1 MEKGGRKRFGKLF
14 HCSES
19 EDSEPEPETGAEAP
33 STRRDRRQ
41 VGSSSSCSPPAREP
55 KKCSA
60 FSHWRPKKKQHLGEG
75 GGMSSSP
82 PSALCATP
90 DPGTS
95 TTRYSD
101 IPDRHYVAQ
110 ENQLSS
116 ISCPDRQFSQT
127 PSAISISITS
137 LTTMSRKSKTQ
148 SPESSKE
155 ENKKKPVL
163 GKLGNL
169 FSTGRRKNAKNSLE
183 PSKSPNIKSGK
194 SVSPYKDTA
203 SLKSIDSEDLKEEEC
218 TIPQVQEARRW
229 NALAETQ
236 EYCEKIT
243 PSSHSIITAWSSKEG
258 FSDIEWSPD
267 WNSST
272 GTIKNTFSESDLTVE
287 TLELKEEPVVD
298 ITNSTTPDF
307 IRSLNN
313 LSSEDL
319 ENNILNNKQLVNVQ
333 GSSQPECAA
342 SKELP
347 HSLKSKSAEH
357 IHPARVLTLDIYLS
371 KTEET
376 PFNES
381 VTFLSGEVWGET
393 DTMDKKS
400 VTRRSGK
407 RRKSQSS
414 SETLNG
420 ERNQTE
426 NTAKEDSAFGDVPS
440 DVVSEKITNSERKI
454 KSPQQTPERNSS
466 TLSNQDLKVGS
477 NHKGLPKTESEK
489 SKQQLPTS
497 SPFRRRSFKK
507 NPSDAVPVSPTGLKS
522 PLKDSLPKKQFIQPM
537 AATEGNPTTKST
549 SVEKGAVSAPSS
561 ESKAETSKVSSPND
575 TENTTSLLSESK
587 TESKTAKRVNS
598 SDGKAA
604 LLTEGIQN
612 GELGKS
618 TEKQASSDLNSTK
631 LRNLCLDVSRS
642 TVTTKISLPAKPKNV
657 ELNFKAP
664 KSLEDLEN
672 EHNSLEKP
680 VNKIN
685 SSIANKISLFENKRA
700 NQRQRPSDVPALKN
714 NTVSNTFVGRA
725 KLKFGKQP
733 QEYEQTDKIINKQ
746 NNHLKLPEN
755 VPRVK
760 EGSAEIKTK
769 PEEGSQVGTSVN
781 EEVEKAAELKKG
793 KVAGSLFNQTSK
805 TDANACSLR
814 QADVEATAINKDSL
828 LPITSLQDANKNEIL
843 KDNVN
848 RAINASSKFHH
859 SEEKILL
866 SNREI
871 SSPCKD
877 DKCLLK
883 SDVVSKESELEENV
897 LFQIQ
902 NEGKKIE
909 TGEPISTNVQCN
921 KGNLENVRTLEQNII
936 NIQQSPSNTGN
947 ISPGKDESISDSPS
961 DMKKFTETIKNL
973 DSSVC
978 IPQKKKRP
986 KLPNFPAPHFAM
998 PPIHEDNLEKVFDP
1012 SVFTLGLGIKRGK
1025 TQDLAPA
1032 LQLKMQNRDSTDGEI
1047 KRSRLEKS
1055 AVFSSLLSSTAKG
1068 KVFTPSVTSVN
1079 TITTTFSTDSS
1090 EMPALQLDAVRPFDM
1105 PQNSESLSGLKVPN
1119 YMEKYLQTDDA
1130 KEELNSQMPNYGSTG
1145 KNFSNW
1151 LKSSSCEPNIPSGFL
1166 DGEAFSGNSQNKIN
1180 PRPGKM
1186 VIYSESNSHKN
1197 GIEVFN
1203 DVLNCSSWV
1212 LSSVILVKV
1221 IRGCWILYE
1230 KPNFEGPSIP
1240 LEEGELELDNIWGE
1254 NTSEEKDEYNSKSAV
1269 IGSIKHVVKDYRV
1282 CQIDLFTGPEG
1293 LGTVTSF
1300 FDDTEETGIF
1310 GTTQKTCSIKVH
1322 WGIWLI
1328 FEEPGFQGIPLM
1340 LEPGEYPN
1348 LAFWEKKEAY
1358 IRSLRPLK
1366 MGGRKV
1372 ESIEEPKVIV
1382 YEKPFFEG
1390 KHMKL
1395 ESEILT
1401 LIEEEKQK
1409 EESGENK
1416 TLPLRSVGS
1425 IKVLEGIWV
1434 AYEKPGF
1441 AGHQYLLEEGTYQEW
1456 KDWGGYSEELQ
1467 SLRPILG
1474 DFTNPH
1480 MIMYSEKD
1488 FGTKGS
1494 NINVLGIIS
1503 NLRDTG
1509 YGLRTQ
1515 SIHVLSGVWVVYENP
1530 DFTGEQYI
1538 LDKGLYPSIEAWG
1551 GKNSKI
1557 SSVQPIV
1564 ADTINSQMGKFKV
1577 QLFSEPEFKG
1587 NSQIFEKNTNYIDNS
1602 FATKSSKVLGG
1613 SWIAYDKEDFSGNQ
1627 YVLEEGTYSN
1637 LTAMGCPPQT
1647 RLKSLH
1653 VINIEL
1659 SEPSIALFEK
1669 EGFKGKKMEFTT
1681 EVLNLQFLGYN
1692 PRIAS
1697 VQVFGGMWIIYEYSN
1712 YRGRQMLLSPNEI
1725 PDWRKLSGCHQIGS
1739 LRPLLQKRVYFRL
1752 RNKETG
1758 KFMSAD
1764 GNVDD
1769 LSLLRIQVTEDSRSD
1784 DQIWVYQ
1791 DGFIKC
1797 RMTEDCCLTIVGN
1810 LITPGSKLGLSL
1822 EENEDKQYWCV
1833 NPDGRIHS
1841 KMKPTLVL
1849 DIKGGTQYDQNH
1861 VVVNAVNEQKPTQCW
1876 EALVL

>member
-1 MEKGGRKRFGKLF
+1 
-14 HCSES
+14 
-19 EDSEPEPETGAEAP
+19 
-33 STRRDRRQ
+33 
-41 VGSSSSCSPPAREP
+41 
-55 KKCSA
+55 
-60 FSHWRPKKKQHLGEG
+60 
-75 GGMSSSP
+75 
-82 PSALCATP
+82 
-90 DPGTS
+90 
-95 TTRYSD
+95 
-101 IPDRHYVAQ
+101 
-110 ENQLSS
+110 
-116 ISCPDRQFSQT
+116 
-127 PSAISISITS
+127 
-137 LTTMSRKSKTQ
+137 
-148 SPESSKE
+148 
-155 ENKKKPVL
+155 
-163 GKLGNL
+163 
-169 FSTGRRKNAKNSLE
+169 
-183 PSKSPNIKSGK
+183 
-194 SVSPYKDTA
+194 
-203 SLKSIDSEDLKEEEC
+203 
-218 TIPQVQEARRW
+218 
-229 NALAETQ
+229 
-236 EYCEKIT
+236 
-243 PSSHSIITAWSSKEG
+243 
-258 FSDIEWSPD
+258 
-267 WNSST
+267 
-272 GTIKNTFSESDLTVE
+272 
-287 TLELKEEPVVD
+287 
-298 ITNSTTPDF
+298 
-307 IRSLNN
+307 
-313 LSSEDL
+313 
-319 ENNILNNKQLVNVQ
+319 
-333 GSSQPECAA
+333 
-342 SKELP
+342 
-347 HSLKSKSAEH
+347 
-357 IHPARVLTLDIYLS
+357 
-371 KTEET
+371 
-376 PFNES
+376 
-381 VTFLSGEVWGET
+381 
-393 DTMDKKS
+393 MDKKS

-440 DVVSEKITNSERKI
+440 DVVSEKITNSERKV

-537 AATEGNPTTKST
+537 AATE
-549 SVEKGAVSAPSS
+549 VSAPSS

-598 SDGKAA
+598 SDGKAV

-618 TEKQASSDLNSTK
+618 TEKQASSDLNSIK

-672 EHNSLEKP
+672 EHDSLEKP

-805 TDANACSLR
+805 ADANACSLR
-814 QADVEATAINKDSL
+814 QADVEATAINKNSL

-843 KDNVN
+843 KDDNAN

-877 DKCLLK
+877 DKCPLK

-897 LFQIQ
+897 LFQVQ
-902 NEGKKIE
+902 NEGKKTG
-909 TGEPISTNVQCN
+909 TGEPISTNIQCN
-921 KGNLENVRTLEQNII
+921 KGNLENIRTLEQNII

-1055 AVFSSLLSSTAKG
+1055 AVFSSLLSSAAKG

-1145 KNFSNW
+1145 KNFSSW

-1166 DGEAFSGNSQNKIN
+1166 DGE
-1180 PRPGKM
+1180 
-1186 VIYSESNSHKN
+1186 
-1197 GIEVFN
+1197 
-1203 DVLNCSSWV
+1203 
-1212 LSSVILVKV
+1212 
-1221 IRGCWILYE
+1221 
-1230 KPNFEGPSIP
+1230 
-1240 LEEGELELDNIWGE
+1240 
-1254 NTSEEKDEYNSKSAV
+1254 
-1269 IGSIKHVVKDYRV
+1269 
-1282 CQIDLFTGPEG
+1282 
-1293 LGTVTSF
+1293 
-1300 FDDTEETGIF
+1300 
-1310 GTTQKTCSIKVH
+1310 
-1322 WGIWLI
+1322 
-1328 FEEPGFQGIPLM
+1328 
-1340 LEPGEYPN
+1340 
-1348 LAFWEKKEAY
+1348 
-1358 IRSLRPLK
+1358 
-1366 MGGRKV
+1366 GGRKV
-1372 ESIEEPKVIV
+1372 ESIEEPKVII

-1515 SIHVLSGVWVVYENP
+1515 SIHVLSGV
-1530 DFTGEQYI
+1530 
-1538 LDKGLYPSIEAWG
+1538 
-1551 GKNSKI
+1551 
-1557 SSVQPIV
+1557 
-1564 ADTINSQMGKFKV
+1564 
-1577 QLFSEPEFKG
+1577 
-1587 NSQIFEKNTNYIDNS
+1587 
-1602 FATKSSKVLGG
+1602 
-1613 SWIAYDKEDFSGNQ
+1613 
-1627 YVLEEGTYSN
+1627 
-1637 LTAMGCPPQT
+1637 
-1647 RLKSLH
+1647 
-1653 VINIEL
+1653 
-1659 SEPSIALFEK
+1659 
-1669 EGFKGKKMEFTT
+1669 
-1681 EVLNLQFLGYN
+1681 
-1692 PRIAS
+1692 
-1697 VQVFGGMWIIYEYSN
+1697 WIIYEYSN

-1849 DIKGGTQYDQNH
+1849 DIKGKNLLPFGVILITQRLRW
-1861 VVVNAVNEQKPTQCW
+1861 TMC
-1876 EALVL
+1876 

>member
-1 MEKGGRKRFGKLF
+1 
-14 HCSES
+14 
-19 EDSEPEPETGAEAP
+19 
-33 STRRDRRQ
+33 
-41 VGSSSSCSPPAREP
+41 
-55 KKCSA
+55 
-60 FSHWRPKKKQHLGEG
+60 
-75 GGMSSSP
+75 
-82 PSALCATP
+82 
-90 DPGTS
+90 
-95 TTRYSD
+95 
-101 IPDRHYVAQ
+101 
-110 ENQLSS
+110 
-116 ISCPDRQFSQT
+116 
-127 PSAISISITS
+127 
-137 LTTMSRKSKTQ
+137 
-148 SPESSKE
+148 
-155 ENKKKPVL
+155 
-163 GKLGNL
+163 
-169 FSTGRRKNAKNSLE
+169 
-183 PSKSPNIKSGK
+183 
-194 SVSPYKDTA
+194 
-203 SLKSIDSEDLKEEEC
+203 
-218 TIPQVQEARRW
+218 
-229 NALAETQ
+229 
-236 EYCEKIT
+236 
-243 PSSHSIITAWSSKEG
+243 
-258 FSDIEWSPD
+258 
-267 WNSST
+267 
-272 GTIKNTFSESDLTVE
+272 
-287 TLELKEEPVVD
+287 
-298 ITNSTTPDF
+298 
-307 IRSLNN
+307 
-313 LSSEDL
+313 
-319 ENNILNNKQLVNVQ
+319 
-333 GSSQPECAA
+333 
-342 SKELP
+342 
-347 HSLKSKSAEH
+347 
-357 IHPARVLTLDIYLS
+357 
-371 KTEET
+371 
-376 PFNES
+376 
-381 VTFLSGEVWGET
+381 
-393 DTMDKKS
+393 MDKKS

-426 NTAKEDSAFGDVPS
+426 NTAKEDSAFGDVPP

-477 NHKGLPKTESEK
+477 NHKGLSKTESEK

-507 NPSDAVPVSPTGLKS
+507 NQSDAVPISPTNLKS
-522 PLKDSLPKKQFIQPM
+522 PVKDALPKKQFIQPM

-549 SVEKGAVSAPSS
+549 SVEKGAVSAPTS
-561 ESKAETSKVSSPND
+561 ESKLSSSND

-587 TESKTAKRVNS
+587 TESKTAKHVNS
-598 SDGKAA
+598 SDGRA
-604 LLTEGIQN
+604 LLRTEGIQN
-612 GELGKS
+612 GELGKT
-618 TEKQASSDLNSTK
+618 TEKQASSNLDSTK

-672 EHNSLEKP
+672 EHDSLEKP

-746 NNHLKLPEN
+746 NNHQKLPEN
-755 VPRVK
+755 VSRVK
-760 EGSAEIKTK
+760 EDSAEIKAK

-781 EEVEKAAELKKG
+781 EEAEKAAELKKG

-805 TDANACSLR
+805 ANANACSLR
-814 QADVEATAINKDSL
+814 QADVEPTAIDEESL
-828 LPITSLQDANKNEIL
+828 LPITSLHDSNKNEIL
-843 KDNVN
+843 KDNAN
-848 RAINASSKFHH
+848 RAISASSKSHQ

-866 SNREI
+866 SNLEI

-877 DKCLLK
+877 DKYPLK
-883 SDVVSKESELEENV
+883 SDVSKESELEQNV

-902 NEGKKIE
+902 NEGKKTE

-921 KGNLENVRTLEQNII
+921 KGNLENIQTLEQNII

-947 ISPGKDESISDSPS
+947 ISPGKDESVSDSPS

-1012 SVFTLGLGIKRGK
+1012 SIFTLGLGIKRGK

-1055 AVFSSLLSSTAKG
+1055 TVFSSLLSSTAKG

-1090 EMPALQLDAVRPFDM
+1090 GMPALQLDAVRPFDM
-1105 PQNSESLSGLKVPN
+1105 PQNSESLSGLKVPD
-1119 YMEKYLQTDDA
+1119 YMEKYLPTDDA
-1130 KEELNSQMPNYGSTG
+1130 EEEELNSQMPNYGSTDT
-1145 KNFSNW
+1145 NFSSW
-1151 LKSSSCEPNIPSGFL
+1151 LKSSSYEPNIPSGFL
-1166 DGEAFSGNSQNKIN
+1166 DREAFSGNSQNKIN

-1203 DVLNCSSWV
+1203 DVLDCSSWV

-1230 KPNFEGPSIP
+1230 KPNFEGPAIT
-1240 LEEGELELDNIWGE
+1240 LEEGELELTNIWGE
-1254 NTSEEKDEYNSKSAV
+1254 NTSEEKDEYNSAESAV

-1282 CQIDLFTGPEG
+1282 CQIDLYTGPEG

-1340 LEPGEYPN
+1340 LETGEYPN

-1372 ESIEEPKVIV
+1372 ESIEEPKVII

-1401 LIEEEKQK
+1401 FIEEEKQK

-1416 TLPLRSVGS
+1416 TLPLTSVGS
-1425 IKVLEGIWV
+1425 IKVLEGVWV

-1441 AGHQYLLEEGTYQEW
+1441 AGHQYLLEEGAYQEW

-1488 FGTKGS
+1488 FAIKGS

-1551 GKNSKI
+1551 GKNTKI

-1564 ADTINSQMGKFKV
+1564 VDTINSQMGKFKV

-1587 NSQIFEKNTNYIDNS
+1587 NSQIFEKNTNYIDDS

-1613 SWIAYDKEDFSGNQ
+1613 SWIAYDKEDFGGNQ

-1637 LTAMGCPPQT
+1637 LSAMGCPPQT

-1758 KFMSAD
+1758 KFMSTD

-1769 LSLLRIQVTEDSRSD
+1769 LSLLRIHVTEDSRSD

-1797 RMTEDCCLTIVGN
+1797 RMAEDCCLTIVGN